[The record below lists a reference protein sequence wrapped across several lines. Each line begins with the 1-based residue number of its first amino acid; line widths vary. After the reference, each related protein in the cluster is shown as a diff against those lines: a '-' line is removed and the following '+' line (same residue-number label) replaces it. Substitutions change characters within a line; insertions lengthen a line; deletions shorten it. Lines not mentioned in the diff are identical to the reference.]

1 MPPLISGSR
10 NLPTNTQLYSPQ
22 NEISGPEVRILGYQ
36 LAGRN
41 ATAEE

>member
-1 MPPLISGSR
+1 VAAGIYRLIQTFDPR
-10 NLPTNTQLYSPQ
+10 KNQ
-22 NEISGPEVRILGYQ
+22 ISGPEIRILGYQ

>member
-1 MPPLISGSR
+1 MQTF
-10 NLPTNTQLYSPQ
+10 NLHKNQ
-22 NEISGPEVRILGYQ
+22 ISGPEIRILGYQ